1 MNDNNFD
8 YEEKMIREEEEKY
21 SKLNVFE
28 RAWDTLEHLGIYA
41 EGEELLNFLDGFHS
55 KTKIKQ
61 LIRTFNKEALQ
72 GVNPIRHIDERA
84 EALSYLIECIKG
96 EVEEE
101 KQQETE

>member
-1 MNDNNFD
+1 MNDNNFNYD
-8 YEEKMIREEEEKY
+8 REDEEKY

-41 EGEELLNFLDGFHS
+41 EGEELLNFLQGFHS

-61 LIRTFNKEALQ
+61 LIRALQ

-84 EALSYLIECIKG
+84 EAVEYLLECIK
-96 EVEEE
+96 EELEEE

>member
-1 MNDNNFD
+1 MNDNNFNYD
-8 YEEKMIREEEEKY
+8 REDEEKY

-41 EGEELLNFLDGFHS
+41 EGEELLNFLEGFTTKEKLVELINDFNS
-55 KTKIKQ
+55 K
-61 LIRTFNKEALQ
+61 ALG
-72 GVNPIRHIDERA
+72 GVNPIRHIEERA
-84 EALSYLIECIKG
+84 EAVEMLLSEIKE